1 MSRNYKQ
8 NLSNI
13 KENNF
18 NFGGETQE
26 IQKRGITFENPFRFR
41 NSVELDIK
49 KKKTINLNSLR
60 HNLNKEQNLP
70 NFDFDNIT
78 SPNKNNEIPLKITNY
93 HLPKIS
99 KRISSDKN
107 NDIVKLKNL
116 NKTSG
121 YFEMKGGIS
130 FNNTFGV
137 NNKFHKIKIVD
148 IQKIKEKIKN
158 KEIENELKRKKNITE
173 NKTEINFNS
182 KKNINSKQN
191 DSFIDELTN
200 LLINVN
206 MNKNLEEENKQNE
219 DNNGKSIDND
229 KEIDP
234 RINFEKIN
242 KLNQSRPQTS
252 YGGLNTRRK
261 NLENALQN
269 SKYKT
274 KTNFFIES

>member
-18 NFGGETQE
+18 NFDNKTQE

-60 HNLNKEQNLP
+60 YNLNKEQNLA

-158 KEIENELKRKKNITE
+158 KEIENELKRKKNI
-173 NKTEINFNS
+173 
-182 KKNINSKQN
+182 NSKQN

-274 KTNFFIES
+274 KTNFFMESQ